1 MGISKVC
8 RSSILEQLE
17 SADSSLAAFFATV
30 TPLSLRTRVGPGGR
44 VGLKQDGCCVW
55 RELDAEIRSAI

>member
-1 MGISKVC
+1 MQFGAFK
-8 RSSILEQLE
+8 RSRDDGLC
-17 SADSSLAAFFATV
+17 AFFATV

-55 RELDAEIRSAI
+55 RELDAEIRPAT